1 MLTLSLFQLALLGT
15 GAALGGLIFGMMGF
29 AYGVVVSLFIHHG
42 FAAADVVF
50 IVVGGALVLN
60 LGLLPRFSREL
71 RWRAAAPSLAGAA
84 FGLPLGLWLLATLD
98 AGTIRIVVALVIIGY
113 GLLALRRHALA
124 PLRFEP
130 GTVRTAD
137 GLVGFA
143 GGVVGGICG
152 LGPVVPAIWFGLR
165 GLEKMEQRA
174 LAQCYGLCVQGA
186 MAAWLVGSHAVSRD
200 ALQGLLLAIPV
211 MLAGAWLGVRG
222 FERLGTPMFRQG
234 VVLLAIAGAAVLLA
248 RQL

>member
-1 MLTLSLFQLALLGT
+1 MLTLSLAQLALLGT
-15 GAALGGLIFGMMGF
+15 GAALGGLVFGVMGF

-50 IVVGGALVLN
+50 IVVGGALALN
-60 LGLLPRFSREL
+60 VGLLPRFRREL
-71 RWRAAAPSLAGAA
+71 RWRSAAPSLAGAA
-84 FGLPLGLWLLATLD
+84 LGLPLGLWLLARLD
-98 AGTIRIVVALVIIGY
+98 VGTIRAIVALVIIGY
-113 GLLALRRHALA
+113 GVFALRRHGLA

-130 GTVRTAD
+130 ARLRVVD

-152 LGPVVPAIWFGLR
+152 LGPLVPAVWFGLR

-186 MAAWLVGSHAVSRD
+186 MVAWLLASSTVSRD
-200 ALQGLLLAIPV
+200 AVEGLLLALPV
-211 MLAGAWLGVRG
+211 MLAGAWLGLQG
-222 FERLGTPMFRQG
+222 FERLGAPVFRQG
-234 VVLLAIAGAAVLLA
+234 VVLLAIAGAAVLLV